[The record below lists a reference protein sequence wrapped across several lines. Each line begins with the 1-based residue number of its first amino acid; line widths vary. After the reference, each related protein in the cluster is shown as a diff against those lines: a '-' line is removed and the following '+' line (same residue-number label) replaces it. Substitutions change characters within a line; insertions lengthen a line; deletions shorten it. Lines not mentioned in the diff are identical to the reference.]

1 MSDRADAPRPA
12 TGQAQLGTFDE
23 SKAAFAPDRLGAVVA
38 DAAPVGLFIAAGAST
53 VFVNDGLVELTGRT
67 RSELLTLGWIGAL
80 HADDRARVRAE
91 LTRAANDASELDLEC
106 RLDQPGGAPRWIRVR
121 ARAAPHEDGL
131 LAGAVIDVTD
141 AKTSDVGVREREA
154 ELRTLLEHS
163 FDAITIIDADGAV
176 RTTSA
181 SSGRISGHAPQSW
194 IGNRTADE
202 IHPDDRDEVSEA
214 FRECA
219 QTPGSTRR
227 VQLRIRHADGHWV
240 TIEAVVANHLDDP
253 AVRGLVVAARDVT
266 AQRDTEEALR
276 ASERRHRDQAHI
288 LEMIANSEQLEDIL
302 AEICRM
308 IESPSDAELRCTI
321 WLVDEEAQRLHPGA
335 APSFPASFVNALD
348 GLPVKDGAAACGT
361 AAARAETVVI
371 RDALDDPLT
380 ASYVAVAR
388 DHDVR
393 GYWSTPVFA
402 ATDGR
407 VIGTFATYLREPRGP
422 TPAEESAVESVLQ
435 LAAMAIERHAFE
447 NRLAHQAH
455 HDPLTELPNRA
466 LFHELL
472 EHALARAQR
481 ARTGLAVLFLDLD
494 RFKVVNDSLGHDAG
508 DALLAVLARRFESVL
523 RPGDVVSRFGG
534 DEFTILC
541 EDLEPGTAARQANAV
556 AERLI
561 QAVREPV
568 VLDGEDQFLGVSVG
582 IALAFDGSERPE
594 DLLSDADSAMYR
606 AKERG
611 RGRSEIFD
619 ETMRARAQHRREI
632 ENALHR
638 AVSREELRVFYQPI
652 ISLHDGQC
660 VGVEALLRWQHPE
673 RGLLAPRQFITLAEE
688 TGLIVPIGVWVL
700 ETACV
705 QVAEWRRSQRNRGDF
720 RLSVNLSGRQLQSA
734 ELASIV
740 RNTLETVGLTPDAL
754 CVEITESILM
764 DDADA
769 GVGALKALKAIG
781 ARVSVDD
788 FGTGYSSLGY
798 LRRFPVDEV
807 KIDQSFVA
815 ELGTDPADSAI
826 VAAVVNL
833 GHALGVSVVGEG
845 VETEIQ
851 LAALRE
857 LGADAVQGFLFA
869 PPQPAGD
876 LTTRLMQGP
885 RWI

>member
-1 MSDRADAPRPA
+1 
-12 TGQAQLGTFDE
+12 
-23 SKAAFAPDRLGAVVA
+23 
-38 DAAPVGLFIAAGAST
+38 
-53 VFVNDGLVELTGRT
+53 
-67 RSELLTLGWIGAL
+67 
-80 HADDRARVRAE
+80 
-91 LTRAANDASELDLEC
+91 
-106 RLDQPGGAPRWIRVR
+106 
-121 ARAAPHEDGL
+121 
-131 LAGAVIDVTD
+131 
-141 AKTSDVGVREREA
+141 
-154 ELRTLLEHS
+154 
-163 FDAITIIDADGAV
+163 
-176 RTTSA
+176 
-181 SSGRISGHAPQSW
+181 
-194 IGNRTADE
+194 
-202 IHPDDRDEVSEA
+202 
-214 FRECA
+214 
-219 QTPGSTRR
+219 
-227 VQLRIRHADGHWV
+227 
-240 TIEAVVANHLDDP
+240 
-253 AVRGLVVAARDVT
+253 
-266 AQRDTEEALR
+266 
-276 ASERRHRDQAHI
+276 
-288 LEMIANSEQLEDIL
+288 
-302 AEICRM
+302 
-308 IESPSDAELRCTI
+308 
-321 WLVDEEAQRLHPGA
+321 
-335 APSFPASFVNALD
+335 
-348 GLPVKDGAAACGT
+348 
-361 AAARAETVVI
+361 
-371 RDALDDPLT
+371 
-380 ASYVAVAR
+380 VAVAR

-393 GYWSTPVFA
+393 GYWSAPVFA

-455 HDPLTELPNRA
+455 HDPLTALPNRA

-472 EHALARAQR
+472 EHALARARR
-481 ARTGLAVLFLDLD
+481 ARTALAVLFLDLD

-508 DALLAVLARRFESVL
+508 DALLAVLARRLESVL

-541 EDLEPGTAARQANAV
+541 EDLEPGAAARQANAV

-561 QAVREPV
+561 NVVREPV
-568 VLDGEDQFLGVSVG
+568 VLDGEEQFLGVSVG

-594 DLLSDADSAMYR
+594 DLLRDADSAMYR

-638 AVSREELRVFYQPI
+638 AVSREELRVFYQPV
-652 ISLHDGQC
+652 ISLYDGEC
-660 VGVEALLRWQHPE
+660 HGVEALVRWQHPE
-673 RGLLAPRQFITLAEE
+673 RGLLAPREFIPLAEE
-688 TGLIVPIGVWVL
+688 TGLIVPIGIWLL

-705 QVAEWRRSQRNRGDF
+705 QVAEWRRTQRNPGDF
-720 RLSVNLSGRQLQSA
+720 RLSINLSGRQLQSPD
-734 ELASIV
+734 LAAIV
-740 RNTLETVGLTPDAL
+740 RNTLETVGLTPDVL
-754 CVEITESILM
+754 CVEVTESILM

-781 ARVSVDD
+781 TRVSVDD

-815 ELGTDPADSAI
+815 QLGSDPADTAI

-845 VETEIQ
+845 VETERQ
-851 LAALRE
+851 LEELRE
-857 LGADAVQGFLFA
+857 LGADAAQGFLFA

-876 LTTRLMQGP
+876 LTTRLMQGL